1 MTNSVDPEVHTLTGA
16 YVCDALDE
24 AERSAFEAHMAQC
37 EECAS
42 EVAELRE
49 VAAVMGV
56 AAAERPPTPLKD
68 AVDARI
74 RVTRQAPPIVA
85 RTAEQVEHAAQVE
98 RPERAEQAGQAEP
111 RRHIAL
117 GWRAGWAVAAALAL
131 VVAGVGWK
139 AIDQQHRI
147 DALNSSSTQITQLL
161 AAPDAYSTRV
171 SVAGGGSALLVDSRS
186 RDEAAIAFSGLAQ
199 APAGKTYQLW
209 LMTADGSARSEG
221 LMQVSPSTP
230 VIVQGLSGEAQVG
243 MTVEPAGGSARP
255 TTVPIMVAALGT

>member
-16 YVCDALDE
+16 YVCDALDGG
-24 AERSAFEAHMAQC
+24 ERSAFEAHMAQC
-37 EECAS
+37 AECAS
-42 EVAELRE
+42 EVVELRE

-56 AAAERPPTPLKD
+56 AAAERPPASLKD
-68 AVDARI
+68 AVDAQI

-85 RTAEQVEHAAQVE
+85 RTAEQAERAGQVEHAEHAE
-98 RPERAEQAGQAEP
+98 RAEP

-131 VVAGVGWK
+131 VAAGLGWK

-147 DALNSSSTQITQLL
+147 AALNSSSTQITQLL

-171 SVAGGGSALLVDSRS
+171 TVAGGGSALLVDSRS
-186 RDEAAIAFSGLAQ
+186 RDEAAIAFTGLAQ

-221 LMQVSPSTP
+221 LMRVSPSTP

-243 MTVEPAGGSARP
+243 MTIEPAGGSARP
-255 TTVPIMVAALGT
+255 TTVPIMVAALGA

>member
-1 MTNSVDPEVHTLTGA
+1 VSAVDPEVHTLTGA

-37 EECAS
+37 PECAA

-49 VAAVMGV
+49 VAALMGAAV
-56 AAAERPPTPLKD
+56 AEGPPASLKA
-68 AVDARI
+68 AVDAQI
-74 RVTRQAPPIVA
+74 EVTRQAPPIVT
-85 RTAEQVEHAAQVE
+85 RTDGTEQVEPAEPAEQVVE
-98 RPERAEQAGQAEP
+98 Q
-111 RRHIAL
+111 RRSGGR

-131 VVAGVGWK
+131 VAAGLGWR
-139 AIDQQHRI
+139 AIDQQHQI
-147 DALNSSSTQITQLL
+147 DSLGRSSTQISQLL
-161 AAPDAYSTRV
+161 AAPDAYSARV

-186 RDEAAIAFSGLAQ
+186 RNEAAIAFTGLAQ

-209 LMTADGSARSEG
+209 LMTADGSARSAG

-243 MTVEPAGGSARP
+243 MTVELAGGSAQP
-255 TTVPIMVAALGT
+255 TTAPIMVAALGA